1 MNKKKLQQAIKS
13 QRKAKSKIT
22 WGRQVSDPLGKGNGS
37 THPRQNHAQTKR
49 TNHQNIQELPLHIC
63 MLPLNKCQPWPQT
76 GQAGS
81 QNRSGRFHQNQSGR
95 LPKSVRPIWYNRLHP
110 PKAKNAKEMHKLPLD
125 YCDRFQGCNATFL
138 HLSFSPFLPMHES
151 RLKFEIMQPR
161 DSQVYKMHHKM
172 LHISKWA
179 NLILYSFVM
188 TLTSWLPSFTTIGLS

>member
-110 PKAKNAKEMHKLPLD
+110 QKPKMQKKCTNSPLTIVIGSRD
-125 YCDRFQGCNATFL
+125 AMQLFSTFL
-138 HLSFSPFLPMHES
+138 SPPFCQCMS
-151 RLKFEIMQPR
+151 QGSNLKLCNLEILKYTKCITRCYTYPNEQ
-161 DSQVYKMHHKM
+161 
-172 LHISKWA
+172 IW
-179 NLILYSFVM
+179 YS
-188 TLTSWLPSFTTIGLS
+188 TAS